1 MNFFL
6 ILLGKLVLFFSR
18 TLNLGSGST
27 WPGHI
32 AMEANP
38 RFVRDILKKNSDLK
52 IVIVAGTNGKTTTS
66 LMLQKI
72 LEETSLKVF
81 RNEAGANLLNGIAS
95 SIIANTNLTGRL
107 NFDVAIFEVDERN
120 VGPAIEETKPYAI
133 ALLNIFRDQLDRY
146 GEVNK
151 VLKDW
156 KTALSRLILKTGLNQ
171 GSTLLFTNG
180 DDPALSYLAKKSKLK
195 TFLFGINEKLMTRD
209 KIEHDVDFIYC
220 PNCQTKLDYK
230 KISFSHMG
238 DFICPK
244 CKFKRKNIEQIK
256 LTHHPLFGKY
266 NIYNANAAALVASK
280 SFDIP
285 FKKIQEALRHFKPA
299 FGRQEIIKYKSR
311 NVLVLLSKN
320 PAGFNQSIS
329 TLSDFIHPRGAGTFP
344 PRGCNILLVLND
356 RIPDGRDVS
365 WIWDVDF
372 ENLPKDAK
380 IFISGDRAY
389 DMAIRIKYSDLET
402 QNSKLKTQNHN
413 PNAQI
418 FENLNTAIGEAVEQT
433 KNNEVLFILPTY
445 SAMLE
450 TRKILTGR
458 SIL

>member
-1 MNFFL
+1 MSYMNIFL
-6 ILLGKLVLFFSR
+6 ILLGKVVFFLSR
-18 TLNLGSGST
+18 TLSLGSGST

-32 AMEANP
+32 VMEIKP
-38 RFVRDILKKNSDLK
+38 KFVRQILKSNPNLK
-52 IVIVAGTNGKTTTS
+52 VVLVAGTNGKTTVS

-72 LEETSLKVF
+72 LEQGGIRVF

-95 SIIANTNLTGRL
+95 SIIRNTNLTGRL
-107 NFDVAIFEVDERN
+107 SFDVAIFEVDERN
-120 VGPAIEETKPYAI
+120 VALALQEMSVASGPPAPLRGARPGLSVV
-133 ALLNIFRDQLDRY
+133 LLNIFRDQLDRY

-156 KTALSRLILKTGLNQ
+156 EEALSKVRSNTF
-171 GSTLLFTNG
+171 LFTNG
-180 DDPALSYLAKKSKLK
+180 DDPALSYLTKNLKLK
-195 TFLFGINEKLMTRD
+195 TYYFGIDEKLMTKD

-238 DFICPK
+238 DFICLK

-344 PRGCNILLVLND
+344 PR
-356 RIPDGRDVS
+356 
-365 WIWDVDF
+365 
-372 ENLPKDAK
+372 
-380 IFISGDRAY
+380 
-389 DMAIRIKYSDLET
+389 
-402 QNSKLKTQNHN
+402 
-413 PNAQI
+413 
-418 FENLNTAIGEAVEQT
+418 
-433 KNNEVLFILPTY
+433 
-445 SAMLE
+445 
-450 TRKILTGR
+450 
-458 SIL
+458 

>member
-1 MNFFL
+1 MNLFL
-6 ILLGKLVLFFSR
+6 ILLGKAASFIS
-18 TLNLGSGST
+18 TKLNLGSGST

-32 AMEANP
+32 AMEINP
-38 RFVRDILKKNSDLK
+38 NFVHQMLKKNPKLNVVF
-52 IVIVAGTNGKTTTS
+52 IAGTNGKTTTS

-72 LEETSLKVF
+72 LEESGLKVF

-244 CKFKRKNIEQIK
+244 CKFTRENIEHIK
-256 LTHHPLFGKY
+256 LAHYPLFGNY
-266 NIYNANAAALVASK
+266 NVYNTNAAALVA
-280 SFDIP
+280 
-285 FKKIQEALRHFKPA
+285 
-299 FGRQEIIKYKSR
+299 
-311 NVLVLLSKN
+311 N
-320 PAGFNQSIS
+320 
-329 TLSDFIHPRGAGTFP
+329 
-344 PRGCNILLVLND
+344 
-356 RIPDGRDVS
+356 
-365 WIWDVDF
+365 
-372 ENLPKDAK
+372 
-380 IFISGDRAY
+380 
-389 DMAIRIKYSDLET
+389 
-402 QNSKLKTQNHN
+402 
-413 PNAQI
+413 
-418 FENLNTAIGEAVEQT
+418 
-433 KNNEVLFILPTY
+433 
-445 SAMLE
+445 
-450 TRKILTGR
+450 
-458 SIL
+458 